1 MGQMGF
7 FDVSKRYAGLD
18 AKSDPLVKLNA
29 IVPWAYFRP
38 QLEAVWRRPPEARK
52 SNAGRKPY
60 DAILKFK
67 TSWCCRACTISPTS
81 RPSS

>member
-7 FDVSKRYAGLD
+7 FDVSKRSAGLD

-38 QLEAVWRRPPEARK
+38 QLEAVRRAPRRMSRSSRIPV
-52 SNAGRKPY
+52 G
-60 DAILKFK
+60 
-67 TSWCCRACTISPTS
+67 SPI
-81 RPSS
+81 

>member
-29 IVPWAYFRP
+29 IPWAYFRP
-38 QLEAVWRRPPEARK
+38 QLEAVRRRPPEAR
-52 SNAGRKPY
+52 NPTLA
-60 DAILKFK
+60 A
-67 TSWCCRACTISPTS
+67 SPTMRS
-81 RPSS
+81 